1 LIVALAESISA
12 AFKERF
18 LFTPFK
24 PFAKHN
30 RKISFAALARFT
42 SAPACC

>member
-1 LIVALAESISA
+1 VAVAENISA

-24 PFAKHN
+24 PFAKNN
-30 RKISFAALARFT
+30 REISFGTLARFT